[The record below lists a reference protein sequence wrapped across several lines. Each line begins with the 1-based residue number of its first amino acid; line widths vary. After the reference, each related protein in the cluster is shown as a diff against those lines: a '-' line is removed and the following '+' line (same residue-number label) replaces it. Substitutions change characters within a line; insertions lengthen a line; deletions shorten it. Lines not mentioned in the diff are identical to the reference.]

1 MSTKK
6 KTFIITFN
14 DPNVDA
20 SSVSE
25 IMHVSADV
33 LEDGVALLA
42 TDEPMNESAVY
53 VLEGLG
59 SAIATMSDK
68 DAESLRKE
76 SGVAEVIEDFE
87 VVALGEGN
95 GFSPH
100 ILTEEGLST
109 EEVTATTAYYSAY
122 SDAISEFRARLEE
135 FIASLELGDGGSQ
148 FTPHPDG
155 PLPRPPFPSL
165 PPRLPLPTPPRFPM
179 PIPFPRAPILLP
191 KQPTPW
197 NIAMVKAPA
206 AWVRSAY
213 GAGIKVGVLDTGIA
227 SHPDLVIY
235 GGASF
240 IPGVASYN
248 DGHGHG
254 THCAGIIGAKH
265 NHLGVVGVAPQC
277 NLYAVKVLND
287 AGSGQLSW
295 ILAGMAWA
303 RQNGMKVINM
313 SLGSSQPTVA
323 AYTTAISQCLAAGTV
338 VVAASGNGFGSAFPF
353 VAAPA
358 NSPGAIAVAAVNQA
372 GIVAGFS
379 SRGGT
384 GNQVTLS
391 APGVSVNSTHLS
403 NGYRSMSGTSMAAP
417 HVAGAV
423 ALVRRRFP
431 AWTPLQV
438 RHRLVTTATDLGFP
452 GNDITYGAGLVN
464 CDLATL

>member
-6 KTFIITFN
+6 KTYIVTFT
-14 DPNVDA
+14 DPDVDA
-20 SSVSE
+20 ASISE

-33 LEDGVALLA
+33 LEDGVELLA
-42 TDEPMNESAVY
+42 TDEPIDQSAVY
-53 VLEGLG
+53 VLDGLG
-59 SAIATMSDK
+59 SAIASMTDK
-68 DAESLRKE
+68 DADALRKE

-87 VVALGEGN
+87 VVALGDGN
-95 GFSPH
+95 GYTSPLH
-100 ILTEEGLST
+100 IESGVST
-109 EEVTATTAYYSAY
+109 EEVAATTAYYQAY
-122 SDAISEFRARLEE
+122 TDAMSEFRSRLEE
-135 FIASLELGDGGSQ
+135 FIDSMSRGDGGSQ
-148 FTPHPDG
+148 FTPQPDAHL
-155 PLPRPPFPSL
+155 PLPSF
-165 PPRLPLPTPPRFPM
+165 PPRLPTPRPWL
-179 PIPFPRAPILLP
+179 PIPYPPIVLP
-191 KQPTPW
+191 KQAIPW
-197 NIAMVKAPA
+197 NIAMVKAPS
-206 AWVRSAY
+206 AWVRASY
-213 GAGIKVGVLDTGIA
+213 GAGVKVGVLDTGIA

-254 THCAGIIGAKH
+254 THCAGIVGARH

-277 NLYAVKVLND
+277 HLYAVKVLND

-323 AYTTAISQCLAAGTV
+323 AYTTAISQCLVAGTV

-464 CDLATL
+464 CDRATL